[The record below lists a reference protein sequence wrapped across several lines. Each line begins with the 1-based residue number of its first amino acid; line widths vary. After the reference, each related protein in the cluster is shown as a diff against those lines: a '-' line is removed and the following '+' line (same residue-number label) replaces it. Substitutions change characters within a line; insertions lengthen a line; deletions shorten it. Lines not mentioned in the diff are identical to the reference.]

1 MRLVKV
7 SGSTPNPKRTTR
19 HMKSKIVHESGR
31 DEEGTP
37 EDQKRWRQ
45 ASILTIMDFTNANP
59 LYVPVSITT
68 KRFYH

>member
-1 MRLVKV
+1 
-7 SGSTPNPKRTTR
+7 
-19 HMKSKIVHESGR
+19 MKSKIVHESGR

-45 ASILTIMDFTNANP
+45 ASILTIIDFTNANP